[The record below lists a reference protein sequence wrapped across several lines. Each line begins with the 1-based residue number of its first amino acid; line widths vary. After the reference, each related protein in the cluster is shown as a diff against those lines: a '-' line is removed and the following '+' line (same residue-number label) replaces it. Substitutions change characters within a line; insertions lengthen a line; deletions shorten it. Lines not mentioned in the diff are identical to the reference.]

1 MTKDERRA
9 IQPMIDAVNNK
20 HRAFTMAK
28 EDGLYN
34 KRDPYCSCLPNIDVG
49 FNVMFPNEWEVSV
62 RWGKGHSCDGGKTT
76 VEVAVFDPE
85 ENWYTLDDDD
95 KLCRF
100 NTDVM
105 GYVTPE
111 TLTRI
116 LQEVAKQ

>member
-9 IQPMIDAVNNK
+9 FKVADN
-20 HRAFTMAK
+20 
-28 EDGLYN
+28 
-34 KRDPYCSCLPNIDVG
+34 VG
-49 FNVMFPNEWEVSV
+49 FNVMFTNEWEVSV
-62 RWGKGHSCDGGKTT
+62 RWSEGHSCDGGKTT

-85 ENWYTLDDDD
+85 ENWYKLDDDD

-100 NTDVM
+100 DTDIM
-105 GYVTPE
+105 GHVTPE